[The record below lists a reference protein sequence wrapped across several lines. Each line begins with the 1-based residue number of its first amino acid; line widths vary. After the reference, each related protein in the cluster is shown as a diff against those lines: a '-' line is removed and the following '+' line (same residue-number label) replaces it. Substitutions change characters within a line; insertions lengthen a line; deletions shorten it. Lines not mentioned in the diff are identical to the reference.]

1 MNIMR
6 HIYLQIL
13 ALLSVLTFGL
23 VSCSK
28 SEQGVISF
36 DTPEMSVVSSAGTV
50 KFIVRSNT
58 SWTLE
63 PSSEWVT
70 LNITKGAQG
79 ASIIAS
85 VLANPFKD
93 EPRTVYIT
101 GRTCDGD
108 AEAVLTLTQ
117 MPEEPYVTLGAAEL
131 PVSSDA
137 AEHSVDM
144 ATNLKDGITVS
155 VDYEEGVQPWI
166 SDVKTGD
173 GKLSFKVAQNPASK
187 NRTAVITASG
197 KDSFDREAKAE
208 LKVVQSLN
216 MDPSLAEETDFSHV
230 LALSAGQV
238 MESVYV
244 KGTVVLD
251 GKNPNFNE
259 GYYTIQNAE
268 GQVIVFKSS
277 VDLGLKAG
285 DGITLWLLGAD
296 LQEMNDGDAKYLLFS
311 GIGSQHIM
319 KKAAGTPVE
328 PLPVHISELSE
339 SMLYRLVKLQDVEFS
354 IPFGGYVNYNEYY
367 ITGTGGPLYKDALV
381 QNYPQSVRDV
391 NGDHIYMLTNFSVSY
406 RSKSLPQ
413 GSGSLTGIVVSEKN
427 SNMGNIGRFQIRH
440 IEESDIALA
449 KSRSDGFTDVLV
461 EWDFAKPSG
470 FTDGQKTL
478 APSAGQKNAVFFK
491 SNSTGFYGAYNKEK
505 EGEIYFTEEYRGDK
519 FTNAAKTA
527 NTYKNCAV
535 SASKWDTN
543 TYWYIN
549 NVSTVGINGT
559 LSLQFASNSLTSTG
573 PAFFIV
579 EWSLDGNTWTP
590 VENGEYQVMGQCTSK
605 VLRADH
611 MPGHKVYDFRLPS
624 ELNNQNN
631 IQLRLRLNSYVN
643 VVGATVAS
651 LPASATNRL
660 THLSIKYNK

>member
-1 MNIMR
+1 M
-6 HIYLQIL
+6 
-13 ALLSVLTFGL
+13 ALLSVLSVGL
-23 VSCSK
+23 ASCSK

-36 DTPEMSVVSSAGTV
+36 DTPELSVVSSAGTV
-50 KFIVRSNT
+50 DFIVRSNT

-63 PSSEWVT
+63 PSCEWVT
-70 LNITKGAQG
+70 LNITRGAQG
-79 ASIIAS
+79 ASVIAT
-85 VLANPFKD
+85 VLANPYKG

-101 GRTCDGD
+101 GRTCNGD

-117 MPEEPYVTLGAAEL
+117 MPEEPYVTLGTAEL
-131 PVSSDA
+131 PIGSDA
-137 AEHSVDM
+137 ADYSVDM
-144 ATNLKDGITVS
+144 ATNLKVGVTLAVE
-155 VDYEEGVQPWI
+155 YAEGDQPWI
-166 SDVKTGD
+166 SDVKAGD
-173 GKLSFKVAQNPASK
+173 GALTFKVAQNPASK

-197 KDSFDREAKAE
+197 KDEFDRVAEAK

-230 LALSAGQV
+230 LSLSAGQV

-259 GYYTIQNAE
+259 GNYNIQNSE

-277 VDLGLKAG
+277 ADLGLKAG
-285 DGITLWLLGAD
+285 DEITLWLLGAD

-319 KKAAGTPVE
+319 KKTAGAPVE
-328 PLPVHISELSE
+328 PLPVHISDLSE

-354 IPFGGYVNYNEYY
+354 IPFTGAGGA
-367 ITGTGGPLYKDALV
+367 PYKENLV
-381 QNYPQSVRDV
+381 QNYPQSVRDI
-391 NGDHIYMLTNFSVSY
+391 NGGHVYMLTNFSVPY
-406 RSKSLPQ
+406 RSTSFPQ

-440 IEESDIALA
+440 IEASDIAMA
-449 KSRSDGFTDVLV
+449 KSRNDGFTSVLV
-461 EWDFAKPSG
+461 EWDFTKPSG
-470 FTDGQKTL
+470 LTDGQKSIS
-478 APSAGQKNAVFFK
+478 PSGGQKNAVFFK
-491 SNSTGFYGAYNKEK
+491 SNSTGFYAKYK

-519 FTNAAKTA
+519 FTNATKTA
-527 NTYKNCAV
+527 NTYNGCAV

-543 TYWYIN
+543 TYWYVN
-549 NVSTVGINGT
+549 NISTVGINGT

-605 VLRADH
+605 VLRTDH
-611 MPGHKVYDFRLPS
+611 MPGHKIYDFRLPAD
-624 ELNNQNN
+624 LNNQSN
-631 IQLRLRLNSYVN
+631 IQIRLRPNSYVN
-643 VVGATVAS
+643 VVGQTVAS
-651 LPASATNRL
+651 FPANATNRL

>member
-1 MNIMR
+1 MK

-13 ALLSVLTFGL
+13 ALLSVLSVGL
-23 VSCSK
+23 ASCSK

-36 DTPEMSVVSSAGTV
+36 DTPELSVVSSAGTV
-50 KFIVRSNT
+50 DFIVRSNT

-63 PSSEWVT
+63 PSCEWVT
-70 LNITKGAQG
+70 LNITRGAQG
-79 ASIIAS
+79 ASVIAT
-85 VLANPFKD
+85 VLANPYKD

-101 GRTCDGD
+101 GRTCNGD
-108 AEAVLTLTQ
+108 AAAVLTLTQ

-131 PVSSDA
+131 PIGSDTA
-137 AEHSVDM
+137 DYSVDM
-144 ATNLKDGITVS
+144 ATNLKSGVTLNVE
-155 VDYEEGVQPWI
+155 YAEGDQPWI
-166 SDVKTGD
+166 SDVKAGD
-173 GKLSFKVAQNPASK
+173 GALTFKVEQNPASK

-197 KDSFDREAKAE
+197 KDEFDRVAEAR
-208 LKVVQSLN
+208 LKVVRSLN
-216 MDPSLAEETDFSHV
+216 MDPSLAEEADFSHV
-230 LALSAGQV
+230 LSLSAGQV

-259 GYYTIQNAE
+259 GYYTIQDTE
-268 GQVIVFKSS
+268 GQVIVFRSS

-285 DGITLWLLGAD
+285 DEITLWLLGAD

-319 KKAAGTPVE
+319 KKTAGAPVE
-328 PLPVHISELSE
+328 PLPIHISDLSE

-367 ITGTGGPLYKDALV
+367 ITGAGGPLYKNALA
-381 QNYPQSVRDV
+381 QNYPQSIRDI
-391 NGDHIYMLTNFSVSY
+391 NGDHVYMLTNFSVPY
-406 RSKSLPQ
+406 RSTSLPQ

-440 IEESDIALA
+440 IEASDIAMA

-461 EWDFAKPSG
+461 EWDFTKPSG
-470 FTDGQKTL
+470 FTDGQKSIS
-478 APSAGQKNAVFFK
+478 PSGGQKNAVFFK
-491 SNSTGFYGAYNKEK
+491 SNSNGFYGAYK
-505 EGEIYFTEEYRGDK
+505 EGEIYFVEEYRGDK

-535 SASKWDTN
+535 SSSRWDTN
-543 TYWYIN
+543 TYWYIS
-549 NVSTVGINGT
+549 NVSTAGINGT
-559 LSLQFASNSLTSTG
+559 LSLQFTSNSLTSTG
-573 PAFFIV
+573 PASFVV

-611 MPGHKVYDFRLPS
+611 MPGHKVYDFRLPA
-624 ELNNQNN
+624 ELNNQSN
-631 IQLRLRLNSYVN
+631 IQIRLRPNSYVN
-643 VVGATVAS
+643 VLGQTVAS
-651 LPASATNRL
+651 FPASATNRL
-660 THLSIKYNK
+660 THLSLKYNK